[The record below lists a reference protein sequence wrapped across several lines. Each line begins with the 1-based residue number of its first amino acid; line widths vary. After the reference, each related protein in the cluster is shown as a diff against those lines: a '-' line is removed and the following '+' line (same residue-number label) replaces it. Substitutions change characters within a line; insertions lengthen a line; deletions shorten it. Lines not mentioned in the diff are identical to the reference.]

1 MIEKEVMLID
11 VNALRKYISETVI
24 FSGRSGH
31 ASAELRGAS
40 KVINRI
46 EAAPTIDPESLRP
59 QGNWSLRCNSHLD
72 THTGEYDDEFYLECS
87 VCRRQV
93 WDIDFENTTWLEL
106 VKKFPYCHCGAKMN
120 P

>member
-1 MIEKEVMLID
+1 MAEVRLID
-11 VNALRKYISETVI
+11 ANVLIKDLTAMKSAYDAISLDGMIKALK
-24 FSGRSGH
+24 
-31 ASAELRGAS
+31 
-40 KVINRI
+40 
-46 EAAPTIDPESLRP
+46 AAPTIDPESLRP

-93 WDIDFENTTWLEL
+93 WDIDIENTPWLEL